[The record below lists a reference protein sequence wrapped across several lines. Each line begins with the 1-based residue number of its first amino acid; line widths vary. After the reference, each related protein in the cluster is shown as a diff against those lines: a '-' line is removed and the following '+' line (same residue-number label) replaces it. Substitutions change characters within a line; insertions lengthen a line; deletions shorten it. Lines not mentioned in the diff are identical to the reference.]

1 MNAAVR
7 TVKTTAK
14 TKSRAKAVK
23 AKAVKA
29 KAVKATKAK
38 PAPAT
43 LAQTRTPETSAQT
56 KPARMDKSAQ
66 ADGVLRAHVA
76 DLCTRARPAARQIA
90 LLSDEQRRTA
100 LNAAADALASQA
112 DTIRPANAKDLA
124 QAEKDGLSSAMIDR
138 LRLDGTRLDGVISDL
153 RAVATLPDP
162 VGQVLEER
170 TIAQGIQAQKIAVPI
185 GVVAII
191 FESRPNVTIDAASL
205 CLRSGNAC
213 ILRGGKEAVHSNRAL
228 AAAFRTGLTNAGV
241 NPDAVQLVQEQ
252 DRALIP
258 LLLSRDDALDLVVPR
273 GGEALIQAVVACSKV
288 PVIKHDKGV
297 CSIYVHTHA
306 DQEQALKLILN
317 AKTQRPGVCNAIE
330 NVLVDRAI
338 AAQFLPRLASTLAGA
353 KVEVRAD
360 AEAKKLMPGA
370 QAATEADWSTEYLA
384 LILAVKVVADLTEAI
399 AFTEKYG
406 SHHSDSIITRDTS
419 AAERYLAEVDSA
431 CVYHNASTRFTDGG
445 QFGFGAE
452 VGISTNRVHAR
463 GPMGIREL
471 CTYKWV
477 CRGNG
482 QAR

>member
-1 MNAAVR
+1 MTAAAR
-7 TVKTTAK
+7 SAKSTTKATVVTKAAKAKVKTKAKTTAG
-14 TKSRAKAVK
+14 SARAE
-23 AKAVKA
+23 
-29 KAVKATKAK
+29 
-38 PAPAT
+38 
-43 LAQTRTPETSAQT
+43 QT
-56 KPARMDKSAQ
+56 
-66 ADGVLRAHVA
+66 LRAHVA
-76 DLCTRARPAARQIA
+76 GLCARALPARRQVA
-90 LLSDEQRRTA
+90 LLSDAERRTA
-100 LNAAADALASQA
+100 LIAAAEALAA
-112 DTIRPANAKDLA
+112 AGDTIRAANAKDVA
-124 QAEKDGLSSAMIDR
+124 QAEKDGLSAAMIDR
-138 LRLDGTRLDGVISDL
+138 LRLDGKRLDSVIKDL
-153 RAVATLPDP
+153 REVATLPDP

-170 TIAQGIQAQKIAVPI
+170 TIAQGIQAQKVSVPI

-205 CLRSGNAC
+205 CLRAGNAC

-228 AAAFRTGLTNAGV
+228 AAAFRTGLQNAGV

-306 DQEQALKLILN
+306 DQEMALTLILN

-330 NVLVDRAI
+330 NVVVDRAI
-338 AAQFLPRLASTLAGA
+338 ASQFLPRLAGVLAGA

-360 AEAKKLMPGA
+360 TEAKKLMPGA
-370 QAATEADWSTEYLA
+370 TAATEADWSTEYLA
-384 LILAVKVVADLTEAI
+384 LILAVKVVAGLDEAI

-406 SHHSDSIITRDTS
+406 SHHSDSIITRDPA
-419 AAERYLAEVDSA
+419 AAEQYLAQVDSA

-471 CTYKWV
+471 CTYKWI